1 MREGEW
7 QSLPG
12 RRLIYLLPAVM
23 IATGLLL
30 AFFDPLPFSPKCRQ
44 CPPNGSC
51 PAGGCA
57 GPGISSP
64 LDSLP
69 LILLLGGVA
78 SIPVAVLVSRARAYL
93 PLPP

>member
-12 RRLIYLLPAVM
+12 RRLIFLLPVTM
-23 IATGLLL
+23 IAAGLLL
-30 AFFDPLPFSPKCRQ
+30 AFFDPLPFSPKCVQ

-51 PAGGCA
+51 PAGICVEHN
-57 GPGISSP
+57 ISSP
-64 LDSLP
+64 LDNLP
-69 LILLLGGVA
+69 LILILGGVA
-78 SIPVAVLVSRARAYL
+78 SIPVAIWISRTRAYL